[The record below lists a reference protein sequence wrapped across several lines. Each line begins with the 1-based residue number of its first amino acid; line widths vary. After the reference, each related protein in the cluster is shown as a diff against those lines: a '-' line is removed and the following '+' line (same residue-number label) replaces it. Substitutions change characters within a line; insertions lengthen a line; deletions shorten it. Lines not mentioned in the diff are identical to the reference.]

1 MSRSIV
7 CLANTAGGSG
17 KSTLAHALSVAFTEY
32 GKKTLLIDLDPRA
45 SLTFR
50 VGYENARLRI
60 SDFLQSSVTL
70 ENLDMHTERFD
81 FIASDS
87 RSGFGYSDTDLQNLI
102 DRMPKEFDVIVLDT
116 PSDVNSGLLAALKV
130 SDLVLIPFSQTVH
143 HYRGVD
149 QIFKLAPAA
158 KKRLLQIGQDSKF
171 ADHFSQWKH
180 LDGRC
185 STSPDVSEAELTVTS
200 VLTTAKN
207 SAIAGEI
214 RESAYS
220 VLEELG
226 IA

>member
-1 MSRSIV
+1 
-7 CLANTAGGSG
+7 
-17 KSTLAHALSVAFTEY
+17 
-32 GKKTLLIDLDPRA
+32 
-45 SLTFR
+45 
-50 VGYENARLRI
+50 
-60 SDFLQSSVTL
+60 
-70 ENLDMHTERFD
+70 MHTERFD

-130 SDLVLIPFSQTVH
+130 SDLVIIPFSQTVH

-158 KKRLLQIGQDSKF
+158 KKLLLQIGQDSKF
-171 ADHFSQWKH
+171 ADQFSQWKH